1 MSDLA
6 TSSRAVGAAGK
17 LRYAVAPLALVAS
30 SALVWHASD
39 AAFKADTSN
48 GTNNWAAGTVVLS
61 DDDAGSAFFNVSNL
75 KPGDTGSKC
84 IAVTYEGSVAAVVK
98 LYGTA
103 SGNLAQYLNLTV
115 EQGTGGNSS
124 TCSGFN
130 AASTVYNG
138 TLSGFASTHQGY
150 SNGAGTW
157 GITNPPAARTFRF
170 SYSLADNNAAQG
182 HSANATFTW
191 EAQSA

>member
-6 TSSRAVGAAGK
+6 TSSRAASAAGR

-61 DDDAGSAFFNVSNL
+61 DDDTGTALFNASNL
-75 KPGDTGSKC
+75 KPGDTGAKC
-84 IAVTYEGSVAAVVK
+84 ITVTYQGSVSALVK

-103 SGNLAQYLNLTV
+103 NGDLAQYLDLTV
-115 EQGTGGNSS
+115 EEGTGGSSS
-124 TCSGFN
+124 TCSGFS
-130 AASTVYNG
+130 AASTVYTG
-138 TLSGFASTHQGY
+138 TLNGFASTHQ
-150 SNGAGTW
+150 SFATGAGNWSVPT
-157 GITNPPAARTFRF
+157 PPASRTFRF
-170 SYSLADNNAAQG
+170 SYSLADANAAQG
-182 HSANATFTW
+182 RSASATFTW
-191 EAQSA
+191 EAQSV